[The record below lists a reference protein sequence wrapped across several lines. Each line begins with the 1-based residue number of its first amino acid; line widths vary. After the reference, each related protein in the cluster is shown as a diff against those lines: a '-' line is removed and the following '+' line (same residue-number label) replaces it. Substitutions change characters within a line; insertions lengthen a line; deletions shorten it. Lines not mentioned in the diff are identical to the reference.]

1 MRYIFTIIGSV
12 VITVIFV
19 SFFLSLKQVNEERAT
34 LTTNLEQR
42 ASLLSDSL
50 KESVEPSYTNSSS
63 ASLHT
68 SLQKIVDRFANRERL
83 AGIALYDNK
92 GALLATS
99 VGLPKTIIEN
109 TKSVS
114 DAMDSN
120 KSKSDFVDADGESR
134 YVFVDP
140 LHNNN
145 DNVSIVGALLVVQN
159 AGYINTSIGE
169 IWKGNLLRLFVQII
183 IFSITIF
190 IILRFFVFR
199 QVVRLVESIK
209 KVRMGGSS
217 ATLKEE
223 DKYSFFTPLA
233 KEITNITKSLSQARS
248 SASEEARMRLEK
260 LDTPWTAER
269 LKEFIKAYL
278 KDKKIFVVSNQE
290 PYIHQK
296 IKNEIVV
303 STVPSGLNTAVNSVM
318 EACGGVWI
326 AHGDGDADK
335 EMSDGN
341 GKLQVPPNDPRY
353 TLKRIW
359 LSDKE
364 FGGHYR
370 FSVEAMYP
378 LCLMTYTRPV
388 FRKENWIMYKHVNR
402 KFAQALLRELK
413 DVEQPIVLI
422 QDYHFALLPQM
433 IKEGRPDAQVGIFWH
448 VPWPSPE
455 AFSVCPWR
463 KEILKGMLGADI
475 VGFNTQQFCN
485 NFISTAEKEVESLT
499 DLETFSI
506 TREDHTTHI
515 KSFPISI
522 VFSDGKENKV
532 EQSEFNNLGLNI
544 LKKLGIKTKYFGI
557 GVDRLDYAK
566 GIPERFIGIEHFFDA
581 HPEYKGELT
590 FLQIASPHREHFK
603 DYQQQ
608 YQDLIT
614 KEADRVN
621 KKFETKKWKPIVLE
635 TTQYSQL
642 ELKAL
647 FKMAHFC
654 LITSLHDSMNLVA
667 KEYVA
672 MRNDLLGV
680 LILSQFAGA
689 SRHLKDA
696 LIVNPHNTE
705 EIGVAIYK
713 ALTMPTHEQNRRMN
727 IMRTSVKDYNVYRW
741 AAEFIKAVTSL
752 S

>member
-1 MRYIFTIIGSV
+1 MRYIFAIIGSV
-12 VITVIFV
+12 VVTVTLV
-19 SFFLSLKQVNEERAT
+19 AFFFNLRQIDEERAT
-34 LTTNLEQR
+34 LTINLEQR
-42 ASLLSDSL
+42 ASLLADSL
-50 KESVEPSYTNSSS
+50 KESVEPSYANSSQ
-63 ASLHT
+63 ASLQT
-68 SLQKIVDRFANRERL
+68 SLQKIVNRFANRERL

-92 GALLATS
+92 GTLIATS
-99 VGLPKTIIEN
+99 SGLPKTIIEN

-120 KSKSDFVDADGESR
+120 KSESAFFDAGGETR

-140 LHNNN
+140 LHN
-145 DNVSIVGALLVVQN
+145 DTSIVGALMIVQD

-169 IWKGNLLRLFVQII
+169 IWKGNLLRLGIQII

-199 QVVRLVESIK
+199 QVVRLVESVK
-209 KVRMGGSS
+209 KIRMGGKNETFKDT
-217 ATLKEE
+217 A
-223 DKYSFFTPLA
+223 KYSFFKPLA
-233 KEITNITKSLSQARS
+233 KEITHLANSLLQARS

-278 KDKKIFVVSNQE
+278 KDRKIFIVSNQE

-296 IKNEIVV
+296 IKNEIKCSV
-303 STVPSGLNTAVNSVM
+303 VPSGLNTAVNSVM

-326 AHGDGDADK
+326 AHGSGDADK
-335 EMSDGN
+335 ETADEN
-341 GKLQVPPNDPRY
+341 GKLQVPPNDPHY
-353 TLKRIW
+353 TLKRVW
-359 LSDKE
+359 LSEKE

-370 FSVEAMYP
+370 FSVEAMYS

-388 FRKENWIMYKHVNR
+388 FKKADWMMYKQINK
-402 KFAQALLRELK
+402 KFAQTLLAELK
-413 DVEQPIVLI
+413 DVETPIVLI

-433 IKEGRPDAQVGIFWH
+433 IKESRPDAEVGIFWH

-485 NFISTAEKEVESLT
+485 NFIDTIGKEVESLI

-522 VFSDGKENKV
+522 AFSDGKETQV
-532 EQSEFNNLGLNI
+532 EQSEFNNLGISI
-544 LKKLGIKTKYFGI
+544 LKKLGIQTKYLGI

-566 GIPERFIGIEHFFDA
+566 GIPERFVGIEHFFDA

-603 DYQQQ
+603 DVQQQ
-608 YQDLIT
+608 YQDWIT
-614 KEADRVN
+614 KEADKVN
-621 KKFETKKWKPIVLE
+621 QKFGTKEWKPIVLE
-635 TTQYSQL
+635 TTQYSQRDL
-642 ELKAL
+642 SAL
-647 FKMAHFC
+647 FKIAHFC

-672 MRNDLLGV
+672 MRNDSLGV

-689 SRHLKDA
+689 SRHLKEA

-705 EIGVAIYK
+705 EIGTAIFT
-713 ALTMPTHEQNRRMN
+713 ALSMPTSEQYRRMN
-727 IMRTSVKDYNVYRW
+727 IMRTIIKDYNVYRW
-741 AAEFIKAVTSL
+741 AAEFIKSVTSL
-752 S
+752 N

>member
-12 VITVIFV
+12 VVTVTLV
-19 SFFLSLKQVNEERAT
+19 AFFFNLKQVNEERAS
-34 LTTNLEQR
+34 LTINLEQR
-42 ASLLSDSL
+42 ASLLADSL
-50 KESVEPSYTNSSS
+50 KESVEPSYTNFSE
-63 ASLHT
+63 AFLQT
-68 SLQKIVDRFANRERL
+68 SLQKIVTRFANRERL

-92 GALLATS
+92 GKLLATS
-99 VGLPKTIIEN
+99 SGLPKTIIEN
-109 TKSVS
+109 VKLVS

-120 KSKSDFVDADGESR
+120 TSKNDFLDADGETR
-134 YVFVDP
+134 YVFVDT
-140 LHNNN
+140 LHNNTS
-145 DNVSIVGALLVVQN
+145 VVGALMIVQN
-159 AGYINTSIGE
+159 AGYININIAQ
-169 IWKGNLLRLFVQII
+169 IWKSNLLKLGIQII

-190 IILRFFVFR
+190 IILRFFVFQ
-199 QVVRLVESIK
+199 QVIRLVDSIK
-209 KVRMGGSS
+209 KIRMGGKNEIFKDT
-217 ATLKEE
+217 A
-223 DKYSFFTPLA
+223 KYSFFKPLA
-233 KEITNITKSLSQARS
+233 KEITHMTNSLLQARS

-278 KDKKIFVVSNQE
+278 KDRKIFIVSNQE

-296 IKNEIVV
+296 IKNEIVASV
-303 STVPSGLNTAVNSVM
+303 VPSGLNTAVNSVM

-326 AHGDGDADK
+326 AHGAGDADK
-335 EMSDGN
+335 EVSDEN
-341 GKLQVPPNDPRY
+341 GRLQVPPNDPRY

-388 FRKENWIMYKHVNR
+388 FRKDNWMMYKHVNK
-402 KFAQALLRELK
+402 KFAQVLLAELK
-413 DVEQPIVLI
+413 EVEQPIVLI

-433 IKEGRPDAQVGIFWH
+433 IKEVRPDAEVGIFWH

-485 NFISTAEKEVESLT
+485 NFIDTIGKEVESLI

-506 TREDHTTHI
+506 TREEHTTHI

-522 VFSDGKENKV
+522 AFSSGTETEV
-532 EQSEFNNLGLNI
+532 EQTESNDLGLSI
-544 LKKLGIKTKYFGI
+544 LKKLGIQTKYLGV

-566 GIPERFIGIEHFFDA
+566 GIPERFKGIEHFFDA

-603 DYQQQ
+603 DYQDQ
-608 YQDLIT
+608 YKDLIT
-614 KEADRVN
+614 KEAN
-621 KKFETKKWKPIVLE
+621 KINQKFGTKEWKPIVLE
-635 TTQYSQL
+635 TTQYSPK
-642 ELKAL
+642 ELLAL
-647 FKMAHFC
+647 YKIANFC

-667 KEYVA
+667 KEYIA
-672 MRNDLLGV
+672 ARNDSQGA

-689 SRHLKDA
+689 SRHLKEA
-696 LIVNPHNTE
+696 LIINPHNTE
-705 EIGVAIYK
+705 EIGTAIFT
-713 ALTMPTHEQNRRMN
+713 ALSMPTSEQYRRMN
-727 IMRTSVKDYNVYRW
+727 IMRTIIKDYNVYRW
-741 AAEFIKAVTSL
+741 AAEFIKSVTSL

>member
-1 MRYIFTIIGSV
+1 MRYIFAIIGSV
-12 VITVIFV
+12 VVTVTLV
-19 SFFLSLKQVNEERAT
+19 AFFFNFKQINEERAT
-34 LTTNLEQR
+34 LTINLEQR
-42 ASLLSDSL
+42 ASLLADSL
-50 KESVEPSYTNSSS
+50 KESVEPSYTNSSE
-63 ASLHT
+63 ATLQT
-68 SLQKIVDRFANRERL
+68 SLQKIVTKFANRERL
-83 AGIALYDNK
+83 AGIALYNNK
-92 GALLATS
+92 GTLLATS
-99 VGLPKTIIEN
+99 SGLPKTIIDN
-109 TKSVS
+109 AKSVS

-120 KSKSDFVDADGESR
+120 ASKSEFFDADNETR
-134 YVFVDP
+134 YVFVDT
-140 LHNNN
+140 LHNNEG
-145 DNVSIVGALLVVQN
+145 SIVGALMIVQN
-159 AGYINTSIGE
+159 AGYINTSIAQ
-169 IWKGNLLRLFVQII
+169 IWRGNLLRLVIQII

-209 KVRMGGSS
+209 KIRMGGRNETFKDT
-217 ATLKEE
+217 A
-223 DKYSFFTPLA
+223 KYSFFKPLA
-233 KEITNITKSLSQARS
+233 KEITHLANSLLAARS

-278 KDKKIFVVSNQE
+278 KDRKIFIISNQE
-290 PYIHQK
+290 PFIHQK
-296 IKNEIVV
+296 IKNEIIA
-303 STVPSGLNTAVNSVM
+303 SMVPSGLNTAVNSVM

-326 AHGDGDADK
+326 AHGSGDADK
-335 EMSDGN
+335 ETADAD

-359 LSDKE
+359 PSEKE
-364 FGGHYR
+364 SGGHYR

-388 FRKENWIMYKHVNR
+388 FKKADWMMYKHVNR
-402 KFAQALLRELK
+402 KFAQALLAEIK
-413 DVEQPIVLI
+413 YVEQPVILI
-422 QDYHFALLPQM
+422 QDYHFALLPEM

-485 NFISTAEKEVESLT
+485 NFIDTIGKEVESLI

-522 VFSDGKENKV
+522 VFSDSKETKV
-532 EQSEFNNLGLNI
+532 EQSEFNNLGLDI

-566 GIPERFIGIEHFFDA
+566 GIPERFIGIEHFFDT
-581 HPEYKGELT
+581 HPEYIGQLT

-603 DYQQQ
+603 EVQEQ
-608 YQDLIT
+608 YKDLIT
-614 KEADRVN
+614 RESDKVN
-621 KKFETKKWKPIVLE
+621 KKFGTKEWKPIVLE
-635 TTQYSQL
+635 TTQYSQR
-642 ELKAL
+642 ELLAL
-647 FKMAHFC
+647 YKIANFC

-667 KEYVA
+667 KEYIA
-672 MRNDLLGV
+672 ARNDSLGV

-689 SRHLKDA
+689 SRNLKES

-705 EIGVAIYK
+705 EIGVAIHT
-713 ALTMPTHEQNRRMN
+713 ALTMPASEQNRRMN
-727 IMRTSVKDYNVYRW
+727 TMRTSVKDYNVYRW
-741 AAEFIKAVTSL
+741 AAEFIKAVTNL
-752 S
+752 G

>member
-1 MRYIFTIIGSV
+1 MRYIFTIIGTV
-12 VITVIFV
+12 VLTVTLV
-19 SFFLSLKQVNEERAT
+19 AFFFNLKQVNEERTA
-34 LTTNLEQR
+34 LMTNLQQR

-50 KESVEPSYTNSSS
+50 KESVEFSYVNSSG
-63 ASLHT
+63 ASLKT
-68 SLQKIVDRFANRERL
+68 SLQKTVDKFANRERL
-83 AGIALYDNK
+83 AGIALYDNQ
-92 GALLATS
+92 GVLLATS
-99 VGLPKTIIEN
+99 SGLPKTIIEN

-120 KSKSDFVDADGESR
+120 TSRNNFFDAEGESR

-140 LHNNN
+140 LHN
-145 DNVSIVGALLVVQN
+145 DVGSIVGALMIVQN
-159 AGYINTSIGE
+159 AGYVNTSINQ
-169 IWKGNLLRLFVQII
+169 IWRGNLLRLGIQII
-183 IFSITIF
+183 IFSIAIF

-199 QVVRLVESIK
+199 QVIRLVESVK
-209 KVRMGGSS
+209 KIRMGGKNETFKDT
-217 ATLKEE
+217 A
-223 DKYSFFTPLA
+223 KYSFFKPLA
-233 KEITNITKSLSQARS
+233 KEITHMANSLLAARS
-248 SASEEARMRLEK
+248 TASEEARMRLEK

-278 KDKKIFVVSNQE
+278 KDRKIFIVSNQE

-296 IKNEIVV
+296 NKNEIVC
-303 STVPSGLNTAVNSVM
+303 SIVPSGLNTAVNSVM

-326 AHGDGDADK
+326 AHGSGDADK
-335 EMSDGN
+335 ESSDEN
-341 GKLQVPPNDPRY
+341 GKLQVPPNDPHY
-353 TLKRIW
+353 TLKRVW
-359 LSDKE
+359 LSEKE

-370 FSVEAMYP
+370 FSVEAIYP

-388 FRKENWIMYKHVNR
+388 FRKDNWMMYKNVNK
-402 KFAQALLRELK
+402 KFAQTLLAELK
-413 DVEQPIVLI
+413 DVEEPIVLI

-433 IKEGRPDAQVGIFWH
+433 IKEARPDAEVGIFWH

-485 NFISTAEKEVESLT
+485 NFIDTIGKEVESLI

-522 VFSDGKENKV
+522 VFSDSKETKI
-532 EQSEFNNLGLNI
+532 EQSESNDLGLGI
-544 LKKLGIKTKYFGI
+544 LKKLGIQTKYLGL
-557 GVDRLDYAK
+557 GVDRLDHAK
-566 GIPERFIGIEHFFDA
+566 GIPERFIGIENFFDA
-581 HPEYKGELT
+581 HPEYQGQLT

-603 DYQQQ
+603 EYQEQ
-608 YQDLIT
+608 YKDLIT
-614 KEADRVN
+614 KEANRVN
-621 KKFETKKWKPIVLE
+621 QKFGAKEWKPIVLE
-635 TTQYSQL
+635 TTQYSPL

-647 FKMAHFC
+647 FKIAHFC

-672 MRNDLLGV
+672 TRNDSLGV

-689 SRHLKDA
+689 SRDLKDA
-696 LIVNPHNTE
+696 LIINPHNTE
-705 EIGVAIYK
+705 EIGTAIYT
-713 ALTMPTHEQNRRMN
+713 ALTMPLSEQRRRMDT
-727 IMRTSVKDYNVYRW
+727 MRTSVKDYNVYRW

>member
-12 VITVIFV
+12 IITVTLV
-19 SFFLSLKQVNEERAT
+19 AFFFNLKQVNEERAT
-34 LTTNLEQR
+34 LKINLEQR
-42 ASLLSDSL
+42 ASLLADSL
-50 KESVEPSYTNSSS
+50 KESIEPSYTNSSQT
-63 ASLHT
+63 SLQT
-68 SLQKIVDRFANRERL
+68 SLQKIVSRFANRERL

-92 GALLATS
+92 GTLIATS
-99 VGLPKTIIEN
+99 SGLPKKIIEN
-109 TKSVS
+109 TESIS
-114 DAMDSN
+114 EAMDSN
-120 KSKSDFVDADGESR
+120 KSKSDFFDADGETR

-140 LHNNN
+140 LHNSEG
-145 DNVSIVGALLVVQN
+145 SILGVLMIVHN
-159 AGYINTSIGE
+159 AGYINTSINQ
-169 IWKGNLLRLFVQII
+169 IWKGNLLRLVIQII

-199 QVVRLVESIK
+199 QVVRLVDSIK
-209 KVRMGGSS
+209 KVRMGGKNETFKDT
-217 ATLKEE
+217 AR
-223 DKYSFFTPLA
+223 YSFFKPLA
-233 KEITNITKSLSQARS
+233 KEITHITNSLLQARS

-278 KDKKIFVVSNQE
+278 KDRKIFVVSNQE

-296 IKNEIVV
+296 IKNEIVA
-303 STVPSGLNTAVNSVM
+303 SMVPSGLNTAVNSVM

-326 AHGDGDADK
+326 AHGSGDADK
-335 EMSDGN
+335 ETSDEN

-353 TLKRIW
+353 TLKRVW
-359 LSDKE
+359 LSEKE
-364 FGGHYR
+364 FNGHYR

-378 LCLMTYTRPV
+378 LCLMTYTRPI
-388 FRKENWIMYKHVNR
+388 FRKEDWMMYKHVNK
-402 KFAQALLRELK
+402 KFAQTLLAELK
-413 DVEQPIVLI
+413 NVEDPIILI

-433 IKEGRPDAQVGIFWH
+433 IKEIRPDAKVGIFWH

-485 NFISTAEKEVESLT
+485 NFIDTIGKEVESLI

-522 VFSDGKENKV
+522 AFSNGKETKA
-532 EQSEFNNLGLNI
+532 EQLEFNNLGLSI
-544 LKKLGIKTKYFGI
+544 LKKLEIQTKYLGI

-566 GIPERFIGIEHFFDA
+566 GIPERFMGIEHFFDVN
-581 HPEYKGELT
+581 PEYKGELT

-603 DYQQQ
+603 DYQEQ

-614 KEADRVN
+614 KEADRIN
-621 KKFETKKWKPIVLE
+621 QKFGTKEWKPIVLE
-635 TTQYSQL
+635 TIQYSHA
-642 ELKAL
+642 ELLSLYKIAN
-647 FKMAHFC
+647 FC

-667 KEYVA
+667 KEYIA
-672 MRNDLLGV
+672 ARNDSLGV

-689 SRHLKDA
+689 SRNLKEA
-696 LIVNPHNTE
+696 LIINPHNTE
-705 EIGVAIYK
+705 EIGVAIRT
-713 ALTMPTHEQNRRMN
+713 ALIMPSSEQYRRMN
-727 IMRTSVKDYNVYRW
+727 IMRTIIKDYNVYRW
-741 AAEFIKAVTSL
+741 AAEFIKSVTSL
-752 S
+752 N

>member
-1 MRYIFTIIGSV
+1 MRYIFTIIGTV
-12 VITVIFV
+12 VLTVTLV
-19 SFFLSLKQVNEERAT
+19 AFFFNLKQVNEERTA
-34 LTTNLEQR
+34 LMTNLQQR

-50 KESVEPSYTNSSS
+50 KESVEFSYVNSSG
-63 ASLHT
+63 ASLKT
-68 SLQKIVDRFANRERL
+68 SLQKTVDKFANRERL
-83 AGIALYDNK
+83 AGIALYDNQ
-92 GALLATS
+92 GVLLATS
-99 VGLPKTIIEN
+99 SGLPKTIIEN

-120 KSKSDFVDADGESR
+120 TSRNNFFDAEGESR

-140 LHNNN
+140 LHN
-145 DNVSIVGALLVVQN
+145 DVGSIVGALMIVQN
-159 AGYINTSIGE
+159 AGYVNTSINQ
-169 IWKGNLLRLFVQII
+169 IWRGNLLRLGIQII
-183 IFSITIF
+183 IFSIAIF

-199 QVVRLVESIK
+199 QVIRLVESVK
-209 KVRMGGSS
+209 KIRMGGKNETFKDT
-217 ATLKEE
+217 A
-223 DKYSFFTPLA
+223 KYSFFKPLA
-233 KEITNITKSLSQARS
+233 KEITHMANSLLAARS

-278 KDKKIFVVSNQE
+278 KDRKIFIVSNQE

-296 IKNEIVV
+296 NKNEIVC
-303 STVPSGLNTAVNSVM
+303 SIVPSGLNTAVNSVM

-326 AHGDGDADK
+326 AHGSGDADK
-335 EMSDGN
+335 ESSDEN
-341 GKLQVPPNDPRY
+341 GKLQVPPNDPHY
-353 TLKRIW
+353 TLKRVW
-359 LSDKE
+359 LSEKE

-370 FSVEAMYP
+370 FSVEAIYP

-388 FRKENWIMYKHVNR
+388 FRKDNWMMYKNVNK
-402 KFAQALLRELK
+402 KFAQTLLAELK
-413 DVEQPIVLI
+413 DVEEPIVLI

-433 IKEGRPDAQVGIFWH
+433 IKEARPDAEVGIFWH

-485 NFISTAEKEVESLT
+485 NFIDTIGKEVESLI

-522 VFSDGKENKV
+522 VFSDSKETKI
-532 EQSEFNNLGLNI
+532 EQSESNDLGLGI
-544 LKKLGIKTKYFGI
+544 LKKLGIQTKYLGL
-557 GVDRLDYAK
+557 GVDRLDHAK
-566 GIPERFIGIEHFFDA
+566 GIPERFIGIENFFDA
-581 HPEYKGELT
+581 HPEYQGQLT

-603 DYQQQ
+603 EYQEQ
-608 YQDLIT
+608 YKDLIT
-614 KEADRVN
+614 KEANRVN
-621 KKFETKKWKPIVLE
+621 QKFGAKEWKPIVLE
-635 TTQYSQL
+635 TTQYSPL

-647 FKMAHFC
+647 FKIAHFC

-672 MRNDLLGV
+672 TRNDSLGV

-689 SRHLKDA
+689 SRDLKDA
-696 LIVNPHNTE
+696 LIINPHNTE
-705 EIGVAIYK
+705 EIGTAIYT
-713 ALTMPTHEQNRRMN
+713 ALTMPLSEQRRRMDT
-727 IMRTSVKDYNVYRW
+727 MRTSVKDYNVYRW

>member
-12 VITVIFV
+12 VITVTLV
-19 SFFLSLKQVNEERAT
+19 AFFFNLKQVNEERT
-34 LTTNLEQR
+34 SLTINLEQR

-50 KESVEPSYTNSSS
+50 KESVEPSYENSSQ
-63 ASLHT
+63 ASLQA

-99 VGLPKTIIEN
+99 SGLPKTIIEN
-109 TKSVS
+109 TKSIS

-120 KSKSDFVDADGESR
+120 VSKSNFFDADGETR
-134 YVFVDP
+134 YVFVDS
-140 LHNNN
+140 LHNDANS
-145 DNVSIVGALLVVQN
+145 VIGALMIVQN

-169 IWKGNLLRLFVQII
+169 IWRGNLLRLGIQII
-183 IFSITIF
+183 IFSIAIF

-199 QVVRLVESIK
+199 QVIRLVDSVK
-209 KVRMGGSS
+209 KIRMGGKNEIFKDT
-217 ATLKEE
+217 A
-223 DKYSFFTPLA
+223 KYSFFKPLA
-233 KEITNITKSLSQARS
+233 KEITHMTNSLLQARS

-278 KDKKIFVVSNQE
+278 KDRKIFVVSNQE

-296 IKNEIVV
+296 IKNEIVA
-303 STVPSGLNTAVNSVM
+303 SMVPSGLNTAVNSVM

-326 AHGDGDADK
+326 AHGSGDADK
-335 EMSDGN
+335 ETADEN
-341 GKLQVPPNDPRY
+341 GKLQVPPNDPHY
-353 TLKRIW
+353 TLKRVW
-359 LSDKE
+359 LSEKE
-364 FGGHYR
+364 FDGHYR

-388 FRKENWIMYKHVNR
+388 FRKENWMMYKHVNK
-402 KFAQALLRELK
+402 KFAQTLLAEIK

-433 IKEGRPDAQVGIFWH
+433 IKESRPDAEVGIFWH

-463 KEILKGMLGADI
+463 NEILKGMLGADI
-475 VGFNTQQFCN
+475 IGFNTQQFCN
-485 NFISTAEKEVESLT
+485 NFISTAEKEIESLT

-522 VFSDGKENKV
+522 VFSDSKETDVDKT
-532 EQSEFNNLGLNI
+532 ESNNLGVDI

-566 GIPERFIGIEHFFDA
+566 GIPERFTGIEHFFDV
-581 HPEYKGELT
+581 HPEYKGQLT

-603 DYQQQ
+603 DYQEQ
-608 YQDLIT
+608 YKDLIT

-621 KKFETKKWKPIVLE
+621 NKFGTKEWKPIVLE
-635 TTQYSQL
+635 TTQYGPKEIS
-642 ELKAL
+642 AL
-647 FKMAHFC
+647 FKLANLC

-672 MRNDLLGV
+672 ARNDSLGV

-689 SRHLKDA
+689 SRNLKDA
-696 LIVNPHNTE
+696 LMINPHNTE
-705 EIGVAIYK
+705 EIGVAINT
-713 ALTMPTHEQNRRMN
+713 AINMTPSEQRRRMD

-752 S
+752 N